1 MKREK
6 EQIGEKLI
14 GAVVLAAGESERM
27 GKDKLLL
34 EIKGKK
40 VIELVIDAL
49 KDVVD
54 DIIVVLGYKPRRLI
68 PILKRQGVRWTI
80 NEKYEEGMTSSFKNG
95 LQETQ
100 YSEAVFLV
108 LGDQPSIDGDFLIGM
123 ISAWKEKGAKIVS
136 PVYKGKKG
144 HPVLFDESLFDEIMS
159 LKKGEI
165 IRDIIHRHGGEIH
178 LIEAGEWSVMDMDTP
193 EGFEKMKKYVKAS

>member
-1 MKREK
+1 M
-6 EQIGEKLI
+6 I

-34 EIKGKK
+34 EIEGKK

-54 DIIVVLGYKPRRLI
+54 DIIVVLGHKPRRLI
-68 PILKRQGVRWTI
+68 PILKRQGVRWTV
-80 NEKYEEGMTSSFKNG
+80 NKNYKEGMASSFKKG
-95 LQETQ
+95 LEEAKH
-100 YSEAVFLV
+100 SEAVFLV
-108 LGDQPSIDGDFLIGM
+108 LGDQPSINRDFLIGM
-123 ISAWKEKGAKIVS
+123 IGAWKEKGARIVS

-144 HPVLFDESLFDEIMS
+144 HPVLFERSLFDEIMS
-159 LKKGEI
+159 LRKGEI
-165 IRDIIHRHGGEIH
+165 IRDVIHRHGGELR
-178 LIEAGEWSVMDMDTP
+178 LIEAGEWAVMDMDTP